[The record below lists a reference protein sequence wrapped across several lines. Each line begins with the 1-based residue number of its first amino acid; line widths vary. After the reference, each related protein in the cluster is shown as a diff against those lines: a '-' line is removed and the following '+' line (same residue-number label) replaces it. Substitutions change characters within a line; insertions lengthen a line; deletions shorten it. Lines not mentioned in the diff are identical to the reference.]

1 MDNRQPNKGAKDFR
15 GVRPRGIL
23 EMVESKPTKWLIGYR
38 LHGCMHAE
46 IIKKD
51 AQLQL
56 IVQSRAPKKKTG
68 LEKKKKSEKRSKKKK
83 ISQCQL
89 RDVGINW

>member
-46 IIKKD
+46 IIKD

-83 ISQCQL
+83 
-89 RDVGINW
+89 